1 MLALST
7 PSYKNLIE
15 EEKEEGE
22 EEEEDNDNLT
32 TFCLRDCLYMGGYFI
47 YMAILVCLPF
57 LFFWL
62 LFIFAT
68 ASGPQKCESVLSS
81 LPPSVKVL

>member
-15 EEKEEGE
+15 EEEEE
-22 EEEEDNDNLT
+22 KKEEEDNENLT
-32 TFCLRDCLYMGGYFI
+32 TFYLNDCLYMGGYFI
-47 YMAILVCLPF
+47 TMAILCCLPF

-81 LPPSVKVL
+81 LPPSVRVL